1 LPHLAKIAVM
11 INYRRSLLMMYK
23 IPIRGEKETAT
34 VAKGV
39 IEKIKKQIGT
49 KLLSS
54 KSLLMKA
61 PTE

>member
-1 LPHLAKIAVM
+1 
-11 INYRRSLLMMYK
+11 MMYK